1 MSRIRRRNKFALKAL
16 SAISAAAIV
25 TGGVAFY
32 LSKDT
37 RVIASAVEEG
47 KAVPAKLD
55 SISAINYATILGRA
69 TDFGIVANDF
79 EQVTHMETTF
89 AVNTFSNTSGQVN
102 EVDFIPNT
110 AQFMIGEIVSGKVK
124 FGQNQTASSYVIE
137 STDAVFN
144 NYAAEWQSGEIFQD
158 ADDINSSNF
167 YFDNAGRLWTG
178 DGATP
183 VYTIVKDQ
191 DAINTNINDVIGN
204 ATATS
209 DYISSRATDPSY
221 ALDYTQYLTIDNI
234 NRSPYNPQDPNTGN
248 PDQGNRF
255 YIDIDKSEFV
265 NRVVY
270 INVDSNLARV
280 MANSEG
286 LCIIK
291 DPSTVVVF
299 NIEPGITSGNYG
311 GLVLDRMCVSEDGGK
326 NFCNTVTASQ
336 GRSNVSNSNSSG
348 LGTENNVNFYNS
360 DVDRMIN
367 QKVILNI
374 RSNYDNIELNAVGGT
389 VLIPDPD
396 AHANVRGSSSGWVV
410 SGGHLK
416 NDGGEWH
423 YIYQGGSQDLINIS
437 NGQQIHFALHK
448 DFTTDNGT
456 TIDNSIYM
464 APEQFTFNLYDLGT
478 GRDFNAINLDSVNGL
493 TPVTAKNQATGNVLF
508 PSLTLADAG
517 DYYYLINEANAGS
530 SDGEITN
537 TDGYIKI
544 HVNVASGTP
553 ANTYTVDYAYYLHAN
568 DAQPIRHE
576 ENVVM
581 MGVQFDLG
589 SFFNKV
595 ETTGTLELNK
605 TVLGITASEAHDTY
619 TFNVKSGDRY
629 YGMDVNGN
637 LLVSSSPIAC
647 EVHPGVPFVLRDL
660 PLDQTY
666 TVTESRNGIDIAHYD
681 CTVSGEGSVTLSSAN
696 KNGSIN
702 ITNSYS
708 GRIETGS
715 IYIAK
720 FGSDTNGSFLGGAQF
735 ILSTD
740 DARPN
745 GIEFTGATNV
755 DVKDIQE
762 IRFTTV
768 GTEAVHIEG
777 LTEGTYTLTEV
788 TAPDGYNKVDPVT
801 FSINRYGVVSYN
813 SSVQN
818 VSYNSTT
825 NVLSI
830 TDQKDEPV
838 PVTATVDIS
847 KKDTVAGDEL
857 SGAAITITSNDGND
871 LSSCVV
877 TGGGS
882 SVAVSG
888 SAISFVSGDSATT
901 IEGLPVGT
909 YTMHEITAPDGYQVA
924 TDIEFTVGD
933 DGRVTGSSVTTSA
946 ATGNAVVTMLDA
958 PSVVDISKVSIANS
972 DYIPGAVLWLTCE
985 DSSVDLTAVTVTG
998 ADNVDQIASKITFTS
1013 GNGVATFTGLPNGT
1027 YTLHEEV
1034 APNVNGVQYVVATD
1048 INFTI
1053 ANGQVLSGSNIT
1065 VASNGNNA
1073 VVTMV
1078 DDIFVPVT
1086 GTVDISKKDTV
1097 AGNELPGAQITIT
1110 GPNGSDLTGCVVSG
1124 GGTNISKSGNTISF
1138 VSGSTPTTIEGLPAG
1153 TYTMHE
1159 VTAPAGFVTAT
1170 DIEFTVGDDGSITGS
1185 SVTSSAATGNA
1196 VVTMLDA
1203 PTVVDI
1209 SKKDTVAGNEL
1220 PGAQITV
1227 TGPDGISLSNCTV
1240 TGGAT
1245 GISIT
1250 GNQISFTSG
1259 NSATTIQGLPA
1270 GTYTMHEVAAPDGF
1284 QVATD
1289 IEFTVGTDGTITG
1302 SSVTAATANN
1312 NAVVTMLD
1320 APTVVD
1326 ISKKDMVA
1334 GDELPGA
1341 SITVTGP
1348 DGVNLTNCVV
1358 TGGGTNV
1365 SKSGN
1370 TISFVSG
1377 DTPTTI
1383 TGLPRGTYT
1392 MHEVAAPDGFQ
1403 VATDIEFTVGSD
1415 GTITG
1420 SSVTAATANGNAV
1433 VTMLDAPSV
1442 VDISKVA
1449 TGAGDELPGAELVL
1463 TCNDSTV
1470 DMRVA
1475 TVSGGAQNVSKTAT
1489 SISFTSGTTR
1499 ATITGL
1505 PDGTYTLSETRAPEI
1520 NGVQYDIA
1528 SDIEFTITNGKV
1540 QSGAHI
1546 TAATSSSNAIVTM
1559 EDDILVVPDVTGTVD
1574 ISKKDTVAGNELP
1587 GAQITVTSNEG
1598 LDLTN
1603 CTVTGGGSDIN
1614 INRDVISFTSGNSA
1628 TTIQGLPAGTYT
1640 MHEVAAPDGFQV
1652 ATDIEFTVGTDGTI
1666 TGSSVTA
1673 ATANGNAVVTMLDAP
1688 TVVDISKKDTVAG
1701 DELPGASIT
1710 VTGPDGVNLAN
1721 CVVTGGGT
1729 SVSKSGNTI
1738 SFVSGD
1744 TPTTI
1749 TGLPRGTYTMH
1760 EVTAPDGY
1768 QVATDIEFTVG
1779 SDGTI
1784 TGSNITTS
1792 SATGNAVVTM
1802 LDAPSVVDISKVAT
1816 GAGDELPGAELVLTC
1831 NDSTVDMRVA
1841 TVSGGAQNVSKT
1853 ATSISFTSG
1862 TTRAT
1867 ITGLPDGTYTLSET
1881 RAPEINGVQYDIATD
1896 IGFTISNGNV
1906 QSGAHITAATSS
1918 SNAIVTMED
1927 DILVVPDVT
1936 GTVDISKKDTVA
1948 GNELPGAQIT
1958 VTSNEGL
1965 DLTNCTVTGGG
1976 SDININR
1983 DVISFTSGNSATT
1996 IQGLPAGTYTMHE
2009 VTAPSGFRVATDI
2022 EFTVGSDGTITGSN
2036 ITTSSAT
2043 GNAVVTMLDAPSVVD
2058 ISKVETGAGSELPG
2072 AELQLTEVTGNVD
2085 LTVAS
2090 VSGGAQNVDIT
2101 TSMISFTSGTT
2112 RATITGLPNGTYILH
2127 EEAAP
2132 NINGV
2137 QYAVATDIRF
2147 SIVGGEVQQGTH
2159 ITVASGD
2166 SNAVVTMEDDV
2177 IVHSVTGATVD
2188 ISKVAVGVSSELPG
2202 AELWITCSDSAT
2214 DLSVATVS
2222 GGAQNPV
2229 VATDKISFVSG
2240 DSVATISN
2248 LPDGEYTLHE
2258 EVAPYVNG
2266 VQYDVATDIV
2276 FVVSNGAVQPGS
2288 HVTAS
2293 TTNSNAVVTMEDDV
2307 LVTPPTINTVAISKR
2322 NTGNE
2327 ELPGAELVLTG
2338 PATADLT
2345 GCTVT
2350 GGGSNISASGNS
2362 ISFTSGSS
2370 ATEISGLPN
2379 GDYVLVENVAPNVNG
2394 VQYLTTTISFNVT
2407 DGVVTTNSTDAR
2419 VESNGNVPVVVMVDD
2434 AAPVNTG
2441 CTLILS
2447 KQVAANGA
2455 SVPSTFTFNVKCG
2468 DTYYGL
2474 DDQGNLISD
2483 VNPIA
2488 ITIASGSSVQ
2498 LNGLPNGDY
2507 EVTEVR
2513 SGIEVAGYS
2522 LTVTG
2527 ERTVSLNDADPS
2539 TATATVSIVNTYNP
2553 IPGSLTIIKD
2563 LGAGAPAS
2571 ASSMTYTFSV
2581 VGPNGYTNEVSVT
2594 GAGSVTI
2601 DNLQPGTY
2609 TVTEDTTSA
2618 YISGYQLTATG
2629 NGVNVN
2635 VTAGSNSTVTVTN
2648 DYEATTAAT
2657 SSESTAAPTESTAES
2672 SVDATAATT
2681 TTTTTAT
2688 TATDVTT
2695 TTTVF
2700 VTSMDVSISKQDIA
2714 GAEIDGAVL
2723 TITNAAGNTTDF
2735 LAAGVTATQ
2744 NGQTASGLEVTADHL
2759 TFTTVSSSQA
2769 IIHNLPVGQYVLTET
2784 IAPRGY
2790 LIAESITFEV
2800 RNDGTIWVAGTPSDQ
2815 MVDRIVMQDL
2825 ADPTYGATQTDTSVL
2840 GVRRDAP
2847 ADETV
2852 ATTTS
2857 ATSDATSGSVTRTG
2871 ETAVSATAI
2880 VAVVLLAAAG
2890 SVLVIRRKFEA

>member
-1 MSRIRRRNKFALKAL
+1 M
-16 SAISAAAIV
+16 
-25 TGGVAFY
+25 
-32 LSKDT
+32 SKDT

-47 KAVPAKLD
+47 KAVPANLD

-79 EQVTHMETTF
+79 EQITHMETTF

-137 STDAVFN
+137 STDAVFDN
-144 NYAAEWQSGEIFQD
+144 FDSEWQSGEIFQD
-158 ADDINSSNF
+158 SDDVNSSNF
-167 YFDNAGRLWTG
+167 YFDNAGRIWTG
-178 DGATP
+178 EGSRP
-183 VYTIVKDQ
+183 VYTISKDQ
-191 DAINTNINDVIGN
+191 DDINTNINDVIGN
-204 ATATS
+204 ATAAS
-209 DYISSRATDPSY
+209 DYISTRATDPAY

-234 NRSPYNPQDPNTGN
+234 NRAPYDPQDPNTGN

-270 INVDSNLARV
+270 INVDQNLARV

-299 NIEPGITSGNYG
+299 NIEPGITSGQNG
-311 GLVLDRMCVSEDGGK
+311 GLVLNRMCVSEDGGR
-326 NFCNTVTASQ
+326 NFCNTVTSSQ
-336 GRSNVSNSNSSG
+336 GRANVSNSNSSG
-348 LGTENNVNFYNS
+348 LGTENNVDFYNS
-360 DVDRMIN
+360 DVDRMVN

-374 RSNYDNIELNAVGGT
+374 RSDYDNIELNAVGGT

-396 AHANVRGSSSGWVV
+396 AHANVKGSSSGWVV
-410 SGGHLK
+410 SGGHLR

-423 YIYQGGSQDLINIS
+423 YIYQGGSQELINIT

-456 TIDNSIYM
+456 TVDNTIYM
-464 APEQFTFNLYDLGT
+464 APDQFTFNFYDLGT
-478 GRDFNAINLDSVNGL
+478 GLDYNSIDLNSINGI
-493 TPVTAKNQATGNVLF
+493 TPVTATNQGTGNVFF
-508 PSLTLADAG
+508 PSMTLSEPG

-544 HVNVASGTP
+544 HVNVAAGSP
-553 ANTYTVDYAYYLHAN
+553 SNTYTVDYAYYLHAN
-568 DAQPIRHE
+568 DAQPVRHE
-576 ENVVM
+576 ENVGM
-581 MGVQFDLG
+581 MGVQCDLG

-605 TVLGITASEAHDTY
+605 TVLGVTASEAHDTY
-619 TFNVKSGDRY
+619 VFNVKSGNRY

-647 EVHPGVPFVLRDL
+647 EVHPGVPFVIRDL

-696 KNGSIN
+696 KSGSIN

-708 GRIETGS
+708 GRLETGS

-735 ILSTD
+735 TLTTEN
-740 DARPN
+740 AHPN
-745 GIEFTGATNV
+745 GIGFTGATNV

-762 IRFTTV
+762 IKFTTV

-777 LTEGTYTLTEV
+777 LTEGTYTLTEIN
-788 TAPDGYNKVDPVT
+788 APEGYNAVDPVT
-801 FSINRYGVVSYN
+801 FSINRYGVVSYG
-813 SSVQN
+813 SSVDN

-825 NVLSI
+825 NVLTI
-830 TDQKDEPV
+830 VDQKDEPV

-847 KKDTVAGDEL
+847 KKDTVAGEEL
-857 SGAAITITSNDGND
+857 PGAQITITSNDNID

-882 SVAVSG
+882 NITVSG
-888 SAISFVSGDSATT
+888 NVISFISGDVPTT

-933 DGRVTGSSVTTSA
+933 DGSVTGSSISTST

-958 PSVVDISKVSIANS
+958 PSAVDISKVSVANS

-985 DSSVDLTAVTVTG
+985 DRSVDLTRATVTG
-998 ADNVDQIASKITFTS
+998 ADDVEKTSSKITFTS
-1013 GNGVATFTGLPNGT
+1013 GNGVATFTGLPDGT
-1027 YTLHEEV
+1027 YTLHEEI

-1053 ANGQVLSGSNIT
+1053 ANGQVLSGSNVT

-1086 GTVDISKKDTV
+1086 GTVDISKRDTV

-1110 GPNGSDLTGCVVSG
+1110 GPAGSDLTGCVVSG
-1124 GGTNISKSGNTISF
+1124 GGTNVSKTGNTISF

-1159 VTAPAGFVTAT
+1159 VAAPAGFVTAT
-1170 DIEFTVGDDGSITGS
+1170 DIEFTVGDDGSISGS
-1185 SVTSSAATGNA
+1185 AVTASSATGNA

-1203 PTVVDI
+1203 PTTVDI

-1227 TGPDGISLSNCTV
+1227 TGPAGADLTSCTV

-1245 GISIT
+1245 GISVI
-1250 GNQISFTSG
+1250 GNEISFTSG

-1270 GTYTMHEVAAPDGF
+1270 GTYTMHEVAAP
-1284 QVATD
+1284 
-1289 IEFTVGTDGTITG
+1289 
-1302 SSVTAATANN
+1302 
-1312 NAVVTMLD
+1312 
-1320 APTVVD
+1320 
-1326 ISKKDMVA
+1326 
-1334 GDELPGA
+1334 
-1341 SITVTGP
+1341 
-1348 DGVNLTNCVV
+1348 
-1358 TGGGTNV
+1358 
-1365 SKSGN
+1365 SG
-1370 TISFVSG
+1370 
-1377 DTPTTI
+1377 
-1383 TGLPRGTYT
+1383 Y
-1392 MHEVAAPDGFQ
+1392 
-1403 VATDIEFTVGSD
+1403 
-1415 GTITG
+1415 
-1420 SSVTAATANGNAV
+1420 
-1433 VTMLDAPSV
+1433 
-1442 VDISKVA
+1442 
-1449 TGAGDELPGAELVL
+1449 
-1463 TCNDSTV
+1463 
-1470 DMRVA
+1470 
-1475 TVSGGAQNVSKTAT
+1475 
-1489 SISFTSGTTR
+1489 
-1499 ATITGL
+1499 
-1505 PDGTYTLSETRAPEI
+1505 
-1520 NGVQYDIA
+1520 
-1528 SDIEFTITNGKV
+1528 
-1540 QSGAHI
+1540 
-1546 TAATSSSNAIVTM
+1546 
-1559 EDDILVVPDVTGTVD
+1559 
-1574 ISKKDTVAGNELP
+1574 
-1587 GAQITVTSNEG
+1587 
-1598 LDLTN
+1598 
-1603 CTVTGGGSDIN
+1603 
-1614 INRDVISFTSGNSA
+1614 
-1628 TTIQGLPAGTYT
+1628 
-1640 MHEVAAPDGFQV
+1640 
-1652 ATDIEFTVGTDGTI
+1652 
-1666 TGSSVTA
+1666 
-1673 ATANGNAVVTMLDAP
+1673 
-1688 TVVDISKKDTVAG
+1688 
-1701 DELPGASIT
+1701 
-1710 VTGPDGVNLAN
+1710 
-1721 CVVTGGGT
+1721 
-1729 SVSKSGNTI
+1729 
-1738 SFVSGD
+1738 
-1744 TPTTI
+1744 
-1749 TGLPRGTYTMH
+1749 
-1760 EVTAPDGY
+1760 
-1768 QVATDIEFTVG
+1768 
-1779 SDGTI
+1779 
-1784 TGSNITTS
+1784 
-1792 SATGNAVVTM
+1792 
-1802 LDAPSVVDISKVAT
+1802 
-1816 GAGDELPGAELVLTC
+1816 
-1831 NDSTVDMRVA
+1831 
-1841 TVSGGAQNVSKT
+1841 
-1853 ATSISFTSG
+1853 
-1862 TTRAT
+1862 
-1867 ITGLPDGTYTLSET
+1867 
-1881 RAPEINGVQYDIATD
+1881 
-1896 IGFTISNGNV
+1896 
-1906 QSGAHITAATSS
+1906 
-1918 SNAIVTMED
+1918 
-1927 DILVVPDVT
+1927 
-1936 GTVDISKKDTVA
+1936 
-1948 GNELPGAQIT
+1948 
-1958 VTSNEGL
+1958 
-1965 DLTNCTVTGGG
+1965 
-1976 SDININR
+1976 
-1983 DVISFTSGNSATT
+1983 
-1996 IQGLPAGTYTMHE
+1996 
-2009 VTAPSGFRVATDI
+2009 RVATDI

-2036 ITTSSAT
+2036 ITTSYAT
-2043 GNAVVTMLDAPSVVD
+2043 GNAVVTMLDAPTVVD
-2058 ISKVETGAGSELPG
+2058 ISKVETGAGDELPG
-2072 AELQLTEVTGNVD
+2072 AELQITEVTGSVD

-2101 TSMISFTSGTT
+2101 SSVISFTSGTSK
-2112 RATITGLPNGTYILH
+2112 ATITGLPNGTYILH
-2127 EEAAP
+2127 EETAP

-2147 SIVGGEVQQGTH
+2147 SIVAGEVQQGTN
-2159 ITVASGD
+2159 ITVATD
-2166 SNAVVTMEDDV
+2166 NSNAVVTMEDDV
-2177 IVHSVTGATVD
+2177 IVNTVTGATVD
-2188 ISKVAVGVSSELPG
+2188 ISKVAVGGSSELPG
-2202 AELWITCSDSAT
+2202 AQLWITCADDRT

-2222 GGAQNPV
+2222 GGAQNAV
-2229 VATDKISFVSG
+2229 VTSSKISFTSG
-2240 DSVATISN
+2240 DSVTTISN

-2258 EVAPYVNG
+2258 EVAPNVNG
-2266 VQYDVATDIV
+2266 VQYDVATDIR
-2276 FVVSNGAVQPGS
+2276 FVVSNGVVQPGNN
-2288 HVTAS
+2288 VTTSS
-2293 TTNSNAVVTMEDDV
+2293 TSNAVVTMEDAV
-2307 LVTPPTINTVAISKR
+2307 LVTPPSTSTVAISKR

-2327 ELPGAELVLTG
+2327 ELPGAELLLTG
-2338 PATADLT
+2338 PASADLS

-2350 GGGSNISASGNS
+2350 GGGSNISISGNT

-2379 GDYVLVENVAPNVNG
+2379 GDYVLVETVAPNVNG

-2407 DGVVTTNSTDAR
+2407 DGVVTTNSTNAR

-2434 AAPVNTG
+2434 AVPVNTG
-2441 CTLILS
+2441 CSLIIS

-2455 SVPSTFTFNVKCG
+2455 SVPSVFTFNVKIG

-2488 ITIASGSSVQ
+2488 ISIASGSSVQ
-2498 LNGLPNGDY
+2498 LDGLPNGDY

-2539 TATATVSIVNTYNP
+2539 TATATVSVVNTYNP
-2553 IPGSLTIIKD
+2553 LPGSLTIIKD

-2571 ASSMTYTFSV
+2571 ASSMVYTFSV

-2618 YISGYQLTATG
+2618 YISGYQLTANG

-2635 VTAGSNSTVTVTN
+2635 VTAGNASTVTVTN

-2657 SSESTAAPTESTAES
+2657 SEETTAATEATTQPSAE
-2672 SVDATAATT
+2672 ATVATT
-2681 TTTTTAT
+2681 TTTEA
-2688 TATDVTT
+2688 TT
-2695 TTTVF
+2695 TTTVL
-2700 VTSMDVSISKQDIA
+2700 VASMDVSISKQDIA

-2744 NGQTASGLEVTADHL
+2744 NGQTATGLEVTSDHL

-2769 IIHNLPVGQYVLTET
+2769 LIHDLPVGHYVLTET

-2790 LIAESITFEV
+2790 LIAESISFEV

-2825 ADPTYGATQTDTSVL
+2825 ADPTYGTTQDDTSVL

-2847 ADETV
+2847 AEE
-2852 ATTTS
+2852 TTTTTTTTPTEAS
-2857 ATSDATSGSVTRTG
+2857 SGSVTRTG

-2880 VAVVLLAAAG
+2880 VAVVLLIAGG
-2890 SVLVIRRKFEA
+2890 SVLVLRRKFEA

>member
-47 KAVPAKLD
+47 KAVPANLD

-79 EQVTHMETTF
+79 EQITHMETTF

-137 STDAVFN
+137 STDTVFDN
-144 NYAAEWQSGEIFQD
+144 FDSEWQSGEIFQD
-158 ADDINSSNF
+158 SEDVNSSNF
-167 YFDNAGRLWTG
+167 YFDNAGRIWTG
-178 DGATP
+178 EGSRS
-183 VYTIVKDQ
+183 VYTISKDQ
-191 DAINTNINDVIGN
+191 DVINTNINDVIGN
-204 ATATS
+204 ATAAS
-209 DYISSRATDPSY
+209 DYISTRATDPAY

-234 NRSPYNPQDPNTGN
+234 NRAPYDPQDPNTGN

-270 INVDSNLARV
+270 INVDQNLARV

-299 NIEPGITSGNYG
+299 NIEPGITSGQNG
-311 GLVLDRMCVSEDGGK
+311 GLALNRMCVSEDGGR
-326 NFCNTVTASQ
+326 NFCNTVTSSQ
-336 GRSNVSNSNSSG
+336 GRANVSNSNSSG
-348 LGTENNVNFYNS
+348 LGTENNVDFYNS
-360 DVDRMIN
+360 DVDRMVN

-374 RSNYDNIELNAVGGT
+374 RSDYDNIELNAVGGT

-396 AHANVRGSSSGWVV
+396 AHANVKGSSSGWVV
-410 SGGHLK
+410 SGGHLR

-423 YIYQGGSQDLINIS
+423 YIYQGGSQDLINIT

-456 TIDNSIYM
+456 TVDNTIYM
-464 APEQFTFNLYDLGT
+464 APDQFTFNFYDLGT
-478 GRDFNAINLDSVNGL
+478 GLDYNSIDLNSINGI
-493 TPVTAKNQATGNVLF
+493 TPITATNQGTGNVFF
-508 PSLTLADAG
+508 PSMTLSEPG

-544 HVNVASGTP
+544 HVNVAAGSP
-553 ANTYTVDYAYYLHAN
+553 SNSYTVDYAYYLHAN
-568 DAQPIRHE
+568 DAQPVRHE

-605 TVLGITASEAHDTY
+605 TVLGVTASEAHDTY
-619 TFNVKSGDRY
+619 VFNVKSGNRY

-647 EVHPGVPFVLRDL
+647 EVHPGVPFVIRDL

-696 KNGSIN
+696 KSGSIN

-708 GRIETGS
+708 GRLETGS

-735 ILSTD
+735 TLTTEN
-740 DARPN
+740 AHPN
-745 GIEFTGATNV
+745 GIGFTGATNV

-762 IRFTTV
+762 IKFTTV

-777 LTEGTYTLTEV
+777 LTEGTYTLTEIN
-788 TAPDGYNKVDPVT
+788 APEGYNAVDPVT
-801 FSINRYGVVSYN
+801 FSINRYGVVSYG
-813 SSVQN
+813 SLVDN

-825 NVLSI
+825 NVLTI
-830 TDQKDEPV
+830 VDQKDEPV

-847 KKDTVAGDEL
+847 KKDTVAGEEL
-857 SGAAITITSNDGND
+857 PGAQITITSNDNND

-882 SVAVSG
+882 NITISG
-888 SAISFVSGDSATT
+888 NVISFISGDVPTT

-933 DGRVTGSSVTTSA
+933 DGSVTGSSISTST

-958 PSVVDISKVSIANS
+958 PSAVDISKVSVANS

-985 DSSVDLTAVTVTG
+985 DRSVDLTRATVTG
-998 ADNVDQIASKITFTS
+998 AEDVEKTSSKITFTS
-1013 GNGVATFTGLPNGT
+1013 GNGVATFTGLPDGT

-1053 ANGQVLSGSNIT
+1053 ANGQVLSGSNVT

-1086 GTVDISKKDTV
+1086 GTVDISKRDTV

-1110 GPNGSDLTGCVVSG
+1110 GPAGSDLTGCVVSG
-1124 GGTNISKSGNTISF
+1124 GGTNVSKTGNTISF

-1159 VTAPAGFVTAT
+1159 VAAPAGFVTAT

-1185 SVTSSAATGNA
+1185 AVTTSSATGNAVVTMLDAPTTVDISKKDTVAGNELPGAQITVTGPEGADLTSCTITGGATGISVRGNEISFTSGNSATTIQGLPAGTYTMHEVTAPSGYRVATDIEFTVGSDGTITGSNITTSSATGNA

-1209 SKKDTVAGNEL
+1209 SKKDTVAGEELPGASITVTGPSNADLTNCVVTGGGTNVSKSGNVISFVSGDQPTTITGLPRGTYTMHEVTAPDGYQVATDITFTVDSNGQITGSNITSSTTTGNAVVTMLDAPSVVDISKVATGAGEELPGAQLVLTCDDSTVDMRVATVSGGAQNVTKTATSISFTSGTSRATITGLPDGTYTLSETSAPEINGVQYDIATDIEFTISNGQVQSGAHITAATTSSNAIVTMEDDILVVPDVTGTVDISKKDTVAGNEL

-1227 TGPDGISLSNCTV
+1227 TGPEGADLTSCTI

-1245 GISIT
+1245 GISVR
-1250 GNQISFTSG
+1250 GNEISFTSG

-1270 GTYTMHEVAAPDGF
+1270 GTYTMHEVTAPSGYR
-1284 QVATD
+1284 VATD
-1289 IEFTVGTDGTITG
+1289 IEFTVGSDGTITG
-1302 SSVTAATANN
+1302 SNITTSSATG

-1326 ISKKDMVA
+1326 ISKKDTVA
-1334 GDELPGA
+1334 GEELPGA

-1392 MHEVAAPDGFQ
+1392 MHEVTAPDGYQ
-1403 VATDIEFTVGSD
+1403 VATDIEFTVDSNGR
-1415 GTITG
+1415 ITG
-1420 SSVTAATANGNAV
+1420 SNITTSSATGNSV

-1505 PDGTYTLSETRAPEI
+1505 LDGTYTLSETRAPEI

-1528 SDIEFTITNGKV
+1528 SDIEFTITNGK
-1540 QSGAHI
+1540 
-1546 TAATSSSNAIVTM
+1546 
-1559 EDDILVVPDVTGTVD
+1559 
-1574 ISKKDTVAGNELP
+1574 
-1587 GAQITVTSNEG
+1587 
-1598 LDLTN
+1598 
-1603 CTVTGGGSDIN
+1603 
-1614 INRDVISFTSGNSA
+1614 
-1628 TTIQGLPAGTYT
+1628 
-1640 MHEVAAPDGFQV
+1640 
-1652 ATDIEFTVGTDGTI
+1652 
-1666 TGSSVTA
+1666 
-1673 ATANGNAVVTMLDAP
+1673 
-1688 TVVDISKKDTVAG
+1688 
-1701 DELPGASIT
+1701 
-1710 VTGPDGVNLAN
+1710 
-1721 CVVTGGGT
+1721 
-1729 SVSKSGNTI
+1729 
-1738 SFVSGD
+1738 
-1744 TPTTI
+1744 
-1749 TGLPRGTYTMH
+1749 
-1760 EVTAPDGY
+1760 
-1768 QVATDIEFTVG
+1768 
-1779 SDGTI
+1779 
-1784 TGSNITTS
+1784 
-1792 SATGNAVVTM
+1792 
-1802 LDAPSVVDISKVAT
+1802 
-1816 GAGDELPGAELVLTC
+1816 
-1831 NDSTVDMRVA
+1831 
-1841 TVSGGAQNVSKT
+1841 
-1853 ATSISFTSG
+1853 
-1862 TTRAT
+1862 
-1867 ITGLPDGTYTLSET
+1867 
-1881 RAPEINGVQYDIATD
+1881 
-1896 IGFTISNGNV
+1896 V

-2101 TSMISFTSGTT
+2101 SSMISFTSGTS

-2127 EEAAP
+2127 EETAP

-2147 SIVGGEVQQGTH
+2147 SIVAGEVQQGTN
-2159 ITVASGD
+2159 ITVATED

-2177 IVHSVTGATVD
+2177 IVNTVTGATVD
-2188 ISKVAVGVSSELPG
+2188 ISKVAVGGSSELPG
-2202 AELWITCSDSAT
+2202 AQLWITCADDRT

-2222 GGAQNPV
+2222 GGAQNAV
-2229 VATDKISFVSG
+2229 VTSSKISFTSG
-2240 DSVATISN
+2240 DSVTTISN

-2258 EVAPYVNG
+2258 EVAPNING
-2266 VQYDVATDIV
+2266 VQYDVATDIR
-2276 FVVSNGAVQPGS
+2276 FVVSNGVVQPGNN
-2288 HVTAS
+2288 VTTSS
-2293 TTNSNAVVTMEDDV
+2293 TSNAVVTMEDAV
-2307 LVTPPTINTVAISKR
+2307 LVTPPSTSTVAISKR

-2338 PATADLT
+2338 PAAADLS

-2350 GGGSNISASGNS
+2350 GGGSNISISGNT

-2379 GDYVLVENVAPNVNG
+2379 GDYVLVETVAPNVNG

-2407 DGVVTTNSTDAR
+2407 DGVVTTNSTNAR

-2434 AAPVNTG
+2434 AVPVNTG
-2441 CTLILS
+2441 CSLIIS

-2455 SVPSTFTFNVKCG
+2455 SVPSVFTFNVKSG

-2488 ITIASGSSVQ
+2488 ISIASGSSVQ
-2498 LNGLPNGDY
+2498 LDGLPNGDY

-2539 TATATVSIVNTYNP
+2539 TATATVSVVNTYNP
-2553 IPGSLTIIKD
+2553 LPGSLTIIKD

-2571 ASSMTYTFSV
+2571 ASSMVYTFSV

-2618 YISGYQLTATG
+2618 YISGYQLTASG

-2635 VTAGSNSTVTVTN
+2635 VTAGNASTVTVTN

-2657 SSESTAAPTESTAES
+2657 SEETTAATEATTQPSAE
-2672 SVDATAATT
+2672 ATVATT
-2681 TTTTTAT
+2681 TTTE
-2688 TATDVTT
+2688 VTT
-2695 TTTVF
+2695 TTTVL
-2700 VTSMDVSISKQDIA
+2700 VASMDVSISKQDIA

-2744 NGQTASGLEVTADHL
+2744 NGQTAAGLEVTSDHL

-2769 IIHNLPVGQYVLTET
+2769 LIHDLPVGHYVLTET

-2790 LIAESITFEV
+2790 LIAESISFEV
-2800 RNDGTIWVAGTPSDQ
+2800 RNDGTIWVAGTPADQ
-2815 MVDRIVMQDL
+2815 MVDRIIMQDL
-2825 ADPTYGATQTDTSVL
+2825 ADPTYGTTQDDTSVL

-2847 ADETV
+2847 AEE
-2852 ATTTS
+2852 TTTTTTTTPTEAS
-2857 ATSDATSGSVTRTG
+2857 SGSVTRTG

-2880 VAVVLLAAAG
+2880 VAVVLLIAGG
-2890 SVLVIRRKFEA
+2890 SVLILRRKFEA

>member
-1 MSRIRRRNKFALKAL
+1 
-16 SAISAAAIV
+16 
-25 TGGVAFY
+25 
-32 LSKDT
+32 
-37 RVIASAVEEG
+37 
-47 KAVPAKLD
+47 
-55 SISAINYATILGRA
+55 
-69 TDFGIVANDF
+69 
-79 EQVTHMETTF
+79 
-89 AVNTFSNTSGQVN
+89 
-102 EVDFIPNT
+102 
-110 AQFMIGEIVSGKVK
+110 
-124 FGQNQTASSYVIE
+124 
-137 STDAVFN
+137 
-144 NYAAEWQSGEIFQD
+144 
-158 ADDINSSNF
+158 
-167 YFDNAGRLWTG
+167 
-178 DGATP
+178 
-183 VYTIVKDQ
+183 
-191 DAINTNINDVIGN
+191 
-204 ATATS
+204 
-209 DYISSRATDPSY
+209 
-221 ALDYTQYLTIDNI
+221 
-234 NRSPYNPQDPNTGN
+234 
-248 PDQGNRF
+248 
-255 YIDIDKSEFV
+255 
-265 NRVVY
+265 
-270 INVDSNLARV
+270 
-280 MANSEG
+280 
-286 LCIIK
+286 
-291 DPSTVVVF
+291 
-299 NIEPGITSGNYG
+299 
-311 GLVLDRMCVSEDGGK
+311 
-326 NFCNTVTASQ
+326 
-336 GRSNVSNSNSSG
+336 
-348 LGTENNVNFYNS
+348 
-360 DVDRMIN
+360 
-367 QKVILNI
+367 
-374 RSNYDNIELNAVGGT
+374 
-389 VLIPDPD
+389 
-396 AHANVRGSSSGWVV
+396 
-410 SGGHLK
+410 
-416 NDGGEWH
+416 
-423 YIYQGGSQDLINIS
+423 
-437 NGQQIHFALHK
+437 
-448 DFTTDNGT
+448 
-456 TIDNSIYM
+456 
-464 APEQFTFNLYDLGT
+464 
-478 GRDFNAINLDSVNGL
+478 
-493 TPVTAKNQATGNVLF
+493 
-508 PSLTLADAG
+508 
-517 DYYYLINEANAGS
+517 
-530 SDGEITN
+530 
-537 TDGYIKI
+537 
-544 HVNVASGTP
+544 
-553 ANTYTVDYAYYLHAN
+553 
-568 DAQPIRHE
+568 
-576 ENVVM
+576 
-581 MGVQFDLG
+581 
-589 SFFNKV
+589 
-595 ETTGTLELNK
+595 
-605 TVLGITASEAHDTY
+605 
-619 TFNVKSGDRY
+619 
-629 YGMDVNGN
+629 
-637 LLVSSSPIAC
+637 
-647 EVHPGVPFVLRDL
+647 
-660 PLDQTY
+660 
-666 TVTESRNGIDIAHYD
+666 
-681 CTVSGEGSVTLSSAN
+681 
-696 KNGSIN
+696 
-702 ITNSYS
+702 
-708 GRIETGS
+708 
-715 IYIAK
+715 
-720 FGSDTNGSFLGGAQF
+720 
-735 ILSTD
+735 
-740 DARPN
+740 
-745 GIEFTGATNV
+745 
-755 DVKDIQE
+755 
-762 IRFTTV
+762 
-768 GTEAVHIEG
+768 
-777 LTEGTYTLTEV
+777 
-788 TAPDGYNKVDPVT
+788 
-801 FSINRYGVVSYN
+801 
-813 SSVQN
+813 
-818 VSYNSTT
+818 
-825 NVLSI
+825 
-830 TDQKDEPV
+830 
-838 PVTATVDIS
+838 
-847 KKDTVAGDEL
+847 
-857 SGAAITITSNDGND
+857 
-871 LSSCVV
+871 
-877 TGGGS
+877 
-882 SVAVSG
+882 
-888 SAISFVSGDSATT
+888 
-901 IEGLPVGT
+901 
-909 YTMHEITAPDGYQVA
+909 
-924 TDIEFTVGD
+924 
-933 DGRVTGSSVTTSA
+933 
-946 ATGNAVVTMLDA
+946 
-958 PSVVDISKVSIANS
+958 
-972 DYIPGAVLWLTCE
+972 
-985 DSSVDLTAVTVTG
+985 
-998 ADNVDQIASKITFTS
+998 
-1013 GNGVATFTGLPNGT
+1013 
-1027 YTLHEEV
+1027 
-1034 APNVNGVQYVVATD
+1034 
-1048 INFTI
+1048 
-1053 ANGQVLSGSNIT
+1053 
-1065 VASNGNNA
+1065 
-1073 VVTMV
+1073 
-1078 DDIFVPVT
+1078 
-1086 GTVDISKKDTV
+1086 
-1097 AGNELPGAQITIT
+1097 
-1110 GPNGSDLTGCVVSG
+1110 
-1124 GGTNISKSGNTISF
+1124 
-1138 VSGSTPTTIEGLPAG
+1138 
-1153 TYTMHE
+1153 
-1159 VTAPAGFVTAT
+1159 
-1170 DIEFTVGDDGSITGS
+1170 
-1185 SVTSSAATGNA
+1185 
-1196 VVTMLDA
+1196 
-1203 PTVVDI
+1203 
-1209 SKKDTVAGNEL
+1209 
-1220 PGAQITV
+1220 
-1227 TGPDGISLSNCTV
+1227 
-1240 TGGAT
+1240 
-1245 GISIT
+1245 
-1250 GNQISFTSG
+1250 
-1259 NSATTIQGLPA
+1259 
-1270 GTYTMHEVAAPDGF
+1270 
-1284 QVATD
+1284 
-1289 IEFTVGTDGTITG
+1289 
-1302 SSVTAATANN
+1302 
-1312 NAVVTMLD
+1312 
-1320 APTVVD
+1320 
-1326 ISKKDMVA
+1326 
-1334 GDELPGA
+1334 
-1341 SITVTGP
+1341 
-1348 DGVNLTNCVV
+1348 
-1358 TGGGTNV
+1358 
-1365 SKSGN
+1365 
-1370 TISFVSG
+1370 
-1377 DTPTTI
+1377 
-1383 TGLPRGTYT
+1383 
-1392 MHEVAAPDGFQ
+1392 
-1403 VATDIEFTVGSD
+1403 
-1415 GTITG
+1415 
-1420 SSVTAATANGNAV
+1420 
-1433 VTMLDAPSV
+1433 
-1442 VDISKVA
+1442 
-1449 TGAGDELPGAELVL
+1449 
-1463 TCNDSTV
+1463 
-1470 DMRVA
+1470 
-1475 TVSGGAQNVSKTAT
+1475 
-1489 SISFTSGTTR
+1489 
-1499 ATITGL
+1499 
-1505 PDGTYTLSETRAPEI
+1505 
-1520 NGVQYDIA
+1520 
-1528 SDIEFTITNGKV
+1528 
-1540 QSGAHI
+1540 
-1546 TAATSSSNAIVTM
+1546 M

-1598 LDLTN
+1598 IDLTN
-1603 CTVTGGGSDIN
+1603 CTVTGGATGISITGSE
-1614 INRDVISFTSGNSA
+1614 ISFTSGNSA

-1640 MHEVAAPDGFQV
+1640 MHEV
-1652 ATDIEFTVGTDGTI
+1652 
-1666 TGSSVTA
+1666 
-1673 ATANGNAVVTMLDAP
+1673 
-1688 TVVDISKKDTVAG
+1688 
-1701 DELPGASIT
+1701 
-1710 VTGPDGVNLAN
+1710 
-1721 CVVTGGGT
+1721 
-1729 SVSKSGNTI
+1729 
-1738 SFVSGD
+1738 
-1744 TPTTI
+1744 
-1749 TGLPRGTYTMH
+1749 
-1760 EVTAPDGY
+1760 TAPSGY

-1896 IGFTISNGNV
+1896 IEFTISNGKV
-1906 QSGAHITAATSS
+1906 QNGAHITAATPS

-2127 EEAAP
+2127 EEVAP

-2188 ISKVAVGVSSELPG
+2188 ISKVAVGGSSELPG
-2202 AELWITCSDSAT
+2202 AELWITCSDANT

-2229 VATDKISFVSG
+2229 VARDKISFVSG

-2276 FVVSNGAVQPGS
+2276 FVVSNGAVQPGN
-2288 HVTAS
+2288 HVTTS
-2293 TTNSNAVVTMEDDV
+2293 TSSNAVVTMEDAV
-2307 LVTPPTINTVAISKR
+2307 LVTPPTTNTVAISKR

-2350 GGGSNISASGNS
+2350 GGGSNISISGNS

-2681 TTTTTAT
+2681 TTTTTTTTAT

-2852 ATTTS
+2852 ATTTTPTS

-2880 VAVVLLAAAG
+2880 VAVVLLVAAG
-2890 SVLVIRRKFEA
+2890 SVLVIRRKLEA